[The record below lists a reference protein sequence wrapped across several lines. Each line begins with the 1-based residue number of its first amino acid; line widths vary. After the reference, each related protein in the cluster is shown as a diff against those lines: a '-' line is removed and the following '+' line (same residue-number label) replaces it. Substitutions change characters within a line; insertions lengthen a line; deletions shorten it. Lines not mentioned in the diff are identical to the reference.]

1 MGMYLSKSKY
11 CDGVTCPKI
20 LWLKKNKPE
29 LFDASVMKQSVLE
42 TGNKVGD
49 LAMGLFGEYVE
60 VTTIDD
66 NGKLNV
72 SKMIERTN
80 EELSKGTENI
90 CEASFSYNGL
100 YCAVDILKNH
110 GNNNVEIYEVKSS
123 KEVKDINIDDASY
136 QNYVLTNLGY
146 NVNKVHIVHINKK
159 YVRHGE
165 IDLNELFVIEEVT
178 EKVKAKY
185 DEVCNNIAYF
195 EQYLQQTEEPERPLS
210 KNCFKPYDCGFF
222 KHCSAHLA
230 TPNVFDISGKIGDKK
245 YDLVNATD
253 GSFLQA
259 LSKLRL
265 NPAQRLQ
272 VETEINDLP
281 PTIVEREIK
290 DFLDQLSY
298 PIYFLDFETC
308 QFAIPEYDN
317 SSPYEQI
324 VFQYSLHYIEEEGG
338 ELKHTEYLAY
348 PGKDPRREL
357 AEALCRDIP
366 TNVCVLAY
374 NMEFEKGRI
383 KTLAKLYPDLSDHLM
398 NIHDN
403 ILDLMIPFSKKSYY
417 TRAMQGSHSIK
428 FVLPALFPDDP
439 SLDYHNLEQIH
450 KGDEASRAFL
460 EMATMSKEEVERCRK
475 NLLKYC
481 ELDTYA
487 MVKIWEKLIEVAK

>member
-1 MGMYLSKSKY
+1 MGMYLSKYKY

-20 LWLKKNKPE
+20 LWIKKNKPE

-123 KEVKDINIDDASY
+123 TEVKDINIDDASY

-195 EQYLQQTEEPERPLS
+195 EQYLQQTDEPEYPLS

-230 TPNVFDISGKIGDKK
+230 TPNVFDISGRVDDYK
-245 YDLVNATD
+245 YDLANTTD
-253 GSFLQA
+253 GSFPQA

-281 PTIVEREIK
+281 PTIIEREIK

-308 QFAIPEYDN
+308 QFAVPEYDN

-357 AEALCRDIP
+357 AETLCRDIP

-383 KTLAKLYPDLSDHLM
+383 KTLAKLYPDLSNHLM

-417 TRAMQGSHSIK
+417 TRAMQGSYSIK
-428 FVLPALFPDDP
+428 FVLPALFPNDP

-450 KGDEASRAFL
+450 KGDEASRAFI
-460 EMATMSKEEVERCRK
+460 EMATMSKEEVEICRK